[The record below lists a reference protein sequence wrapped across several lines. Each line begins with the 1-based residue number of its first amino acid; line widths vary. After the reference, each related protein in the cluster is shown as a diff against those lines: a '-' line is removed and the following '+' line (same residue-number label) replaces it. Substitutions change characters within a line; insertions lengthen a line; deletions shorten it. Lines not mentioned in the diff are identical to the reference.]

1 MTTGAGA
8 AGGDRHDAASDVAAL
23 ADLIAEAQWILAF
36 TGAGISTTSG
46 IPDYRGPQGV
56 WNTRRP
62 VYYSEFMRSVDARRR
77 YWQHKVDDHA
87 QLAAARPNAAH
98 LALVELETAGKLGMV
113 ATQNV
118 DGLHAA
124 AGTSAGRLV
133 EIHGTARLVECQT
146 CGERTDPEPHF
157 AVFRSTGEPPLC
169 HCGGYLKSATISF
182 GQSLRSVDIGRAQTA
197 AESCDLVLALGSSLV
212 VYPAADIPLIAA
224 RRGAPYAIVNRG
236 ETDHDHHPS
245 VTLRIEGD
253 VSVVL
258 PAAVRLAL
266 AG

>member
-1 MTTGAGA
+1 MTMGAGA
-8 AGGDRHDAASDVAAL
+8 AGHRGEVPDPEVGTL
-23 ADLIAEAQWILAF
+23 AELIAEAHRILAF
-36 TGAGISTTSG
+36 TGAGISTPSG

-62 VYYSEFMRSVDARRR
+62 VYYSEFMRSAEARRR
-77 YWQHKVDDHA
+77 YWRQKLEDHA
-87 QLAAARPNAAH
+87 RLVSARPNAAH
-98 LALVELETAGKLGMV
+98 RALVDLETAGKLEMV

-118 DGLHAA
+118 DGLHTA

-157 AVFRSTGEPPLC
+157 EVFRAGGEAPLC

-182 GQSLRSVDIGRAQTA
+182 GQSLRSVDIGRAHAA

-224 RRGAPYAIVNRG
+224 RRGARYAIVNRG

-245 VTLRIEGD
+245 VSLRIEGD

-258 PAAVRLAL
+258 PEAVRLAL
-266 AG
+266 AV